1 MKFIKGMPNI
11 KIFQNDNYMLEIK
24 TVQKFDEDEDR
35 IILKCAEEI
44 SEFKRGFICDI
55 ETIYIVESDNGDN
68 VVKELSMRNDII
80 KNLVL
85 VYMNKCSQFG
95 YITEFEYIFY
105 K

>member
-44 SEFKRGFICDI
+44 SEFKRGFICDM
-55 ETIYIVESDNGDN
+55 ETIYIVESDN
-68 VVKELSMRNDII
+68 VVKELSIRSDII

>member
-1 MKFIKGMPNI
+1 MKFINGMPDI

-44 SEFKRGFICDI
+44 SEFKRGFICDM
-55 ETIYIVESDNGDN
+55 ETIYIVESDN

-80 KNLVL
+80 KDLVL
-85 VYMNKCSQFG
+85 VYINKCSQFG
-95 YITEFEYIFY
+95 YVTEFEYIFY